1 MNVLRILG
9 ILICCTILC
18 IAAASETIPIQLRI
32 AFGDNPK
39 TSMSVMWQTEQTTKA
54 SIVQYGTSPN
64 TLKQTAAGKRATY
77 PQETGVLHEV
87 LLTGLK
93 PNTQYYY
100 RAGDPEGGWSG
111 IYSFRTAPARVQ
123 DFVFTAFGDH
133 GVTRASMENLNNI
146 IRIRPAFHLLLGDIS
161 YANGRQPI
169 WDIYLKMVEPLTRT
183 IPYMLT
189 LGNHE
194 NERIDGER
202 IGYVATLTRFAMPEK
217 ESYYAF
223 DYCGS
228 RFIAFNSDDYR
239 NPEQL
244 QWLEETL
251 KSARADKSVRWIV
264 VFHHHPPY
272 GSVRGREN
280 NAGLIQVVTPLYDK
294 YQVDLVLNGHD
305 HVYERIYALRDSK
318 IVNSSLTE
326 YRKGEGTV
334 YVTCGGGGQSL
345 YDFVPDKP
353 ELTALREKTYCYLR
367 VLVPARGALAVE
379 AYRSDG
385 TLIEKFMIK

>member
-1 MNVLRILG
+1 MNVLRPLVILALSS
-9 ILICCTILC
+9 IFC
-18 IAAASETIPIQLRI
+18 IAIASQTLPTQLRI
-32 AFGDNPK
+32 AFGDDPK
-39 TSMSVMWQTEQTTKA
+39 TSMSVVWQTEQATRA
-54 SIVQYGTSPN
+54 SVVQLGTSPN
-64 TLKQTAAGKRATY
+64 ALKQTVMGKRATY
-77 PQETGVLHEV
+77 AQETGVIHEV

-93 PNTQYYY
+93 SDTQYYY
-100 RAGDPEGGWSG
+100 RVGDPEGGWSEVH
-111 IYSFRTAPARVQ
+111 SFRTAPARVK

-133 GVTRASMENLNNI
+133 GVTRASMDNLNNI
-146 IRIRPAFHLLLGDIS
+146 LRIRPAFHLLLGDIS
-161 YANGRQPI
+161 YANGRQLI
-169 WDIYLKMVEPLTRT
+169 WDVYLKMVEPLTRT
-183 IPYMLT
+183 IPYMLV

-194 NERIDGER
+194 NERFEGER
-202 IGYVATLTRFAMPEK
+202 IGYVATLSRFAMPGK
-217 ESYYAF
+217 EAYYTF
-223 DYCGS
+223 DYCGV

-244 QWLEETL
+244 EWLEETL

-272 GSVRGREN
+272 GSVRNRLN
-280 NAGLIQVVTPLYDK
+280 NAGLIQTVVPLYDK

-305 HVYERIYALRDSK
+305 HVYERMYPLRDSK
-318 IVNSSLTE
+318 IANSSLTE

-353 ELTALREKTYCYLR
+353 ELTAIRERVYCYLR
-367 VLVPARGALAVE
+367 VLVPARGALTIE

-385 TLIEKFMIK
+385 TLIEKFRIK